1 MHPNKVMEDGEAA
14 AIEAVADMDADTEA
28 AAEDADMEDAA
39 EDVDIK
45 CSSNRRRRTILM
57 QDFIKHLRLQ

>member
-1 MHPNKVMEDGEAA
+1 
-14 AIEAVADMDADTEA
+14 MDADTEA